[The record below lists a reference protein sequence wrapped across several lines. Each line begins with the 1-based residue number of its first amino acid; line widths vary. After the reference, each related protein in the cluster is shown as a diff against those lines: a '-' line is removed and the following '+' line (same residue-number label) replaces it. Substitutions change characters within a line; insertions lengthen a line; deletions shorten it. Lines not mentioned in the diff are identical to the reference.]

1 MGARGMDGSGR
12 LQNGSG
18 IAILR
23 DFAGIGGAHW
33 FGDFVMAYAIIED
46 SGTQLKVEPGDRF
59 EIDLRELAA
68 DQSTIT
74 FDKVLLVSGEG
85 GVKIG
90 QPTVAGA
97 TVTAKVLGE
106 VKDDKIFV
114 ERFTRRKGFHR
125 RVGHRQRYLAVQ
137 VEAING

>member
-1 MGARGMDGSGR
+1 
-12 LQNGSG
+12 
-18 IAILR
+18 
-23 DFAGIGGAHW
+23 
-33 FGDFVMAYAIIED
+33 MAYAIIED

-59 EIDLRELAA
+59 EVDLREIKDGQTTL
-68 DQSTIT
+68 T
-74 FDKVLLVSGEG
+74 FDKVLLVSGDG

-97 TVTAKVLGE
+97 TVTAKILGQI
-106 VKDDKIFV
+106 KDTKVWV

-125 RVGHRQRYLAVQ
+125 RVGHRQKYLAVQ